1 MSTGAPA
8 SEVRVHAYRW
18 IVLAVWML
26 CNTVLIG
33 LWICYAPVAS
43 QAAGL
48 WGVSEVQVGLLAMTF
63 MYVYLVTSLPASWA
77 LGRFGVRRSV
87 GTAMLV
93 MGVAAGLRGAFALDY
108 AIVLGATVALAAV
121 QPFIVNAT
129 PLMVSRWFP
138 AHERATVLGI
148 AFVAPVTG
156 AALGSGLTPL
166 LVQGLGFVPTF
177 RAYAVAAALVAALFV
192 VFVRERPPTPAG
204 DEARLSITQGFGL
217 VLRNPG
223 FYALAAAYFLAFA
236 IWDGIATWVEGV
248 TRSQGLSGTQVGLIG
263 GLLSFSGAAGSLILP
278 RLSDRLGRRRLV
290 LIGGLWL
297 SLPGLLGLAFL
308 RGFGPIAAATAWM
321 GVLLIGCIPLI
332 TQFTVEICY
341 PAPEAATTGVLMI
354 ASQGSVLAIAA
365 MGWSYERL
373 GSFAPSLV
381 ALATLVLVLSLVL
394 LRVHEPP
401 AVRRPG

>member
-1 MSTGAPA
+1 MSNATPA
-8 SEVRVHAYRW
+8 AEVRVYAYRW

-43 QAAGL
+43 RAAGL

-63 MYVYLVTSLPASWA
+63 MYVYLAVSLPASWA
-77 LGRFGVRRSV
+77 LGRFGVRRAV

-93 MGVAAGLRGAFALDY
+93 MGVAAGLRGACALEY
-108 AIVLGATVALAAV
+108 ATVLGATVALAAV

-148 AFVAPVTG
+148 AFVAPVSG

-166 LVQGLGFVPTF
+166 LVQDLGFVPTF
-177 RAYAVAAALVAALFV
+177 RAYAAAAALAAALFV
-192 VFVRERPPTPAG
+192 AFVRERPPTAAG
-204 DEARLSITQGFGL
+204 AEARLSIAQGFGL
-217 VLRNPG
+217 VLRNRG
-223 FYALAAAYFLAFA
+223 FYALAAVYFLAFA

-263 GLLSFSGAAGSLILP
+263 GLLSVSGAAGSLILP
-278 RLSDRLGRRRLV
+278 RLSDRLGRRRRVLV
-290 LIGGLWL
+290 AGLWL

-308 RGFGPIAAATAWM
+308 RGFGPIAAATAWL

-354 ASQGSVLAIAA
+354 ASQASVVAIAA

-373 GSFAPSLV
+373 GSFTPSLV
-381 ALATLVLVLSLVL
+381 ALALLVLCLSLGL
-394 LRVHEPP
+394 LRLREPSSVP
-401 AVRRPG
+401 RRA